1 MRVLI
6 DNHQGKKISKDYTNK
21 KPARN
26 NITLSWA
33 TMGNLNRRPWKLE
46 LMTRETEP
54 AAMEI
59 EDDGTCTND
68 DGKLN
73 YRQWS
78 RNRSGLPKIVE
89 GMAVVFLLGHDGQN
103 WARNN
108 ILASRQR
115 QSDNATA

>member
-1 MRVLI
+1 MYYAPV
-6 DNHQGKKISKDYTNK
+6 
-21 KPARN
+21 
-26 NITLSWA
+26 WA

-54 AAMEI
+54 VAMEI
-59 EDDGTCTND
+59 EDDGTRTND

-89 GMAVVFLLGHDGQN
+89 GMAVVFFIGTRWAELGTQQYFSF
-103 WARNN
+103 ATTTK
-108 ILASRQR
+108 RQCD
-115 QSDNATA
+115 SVM

>member
-1 MRVLI
+1 MYYAPV
-6 DNHQGKKISKDYTNK
+6 
-21 KPARN
+21 
-26 NITLSWA
+26 WA

-54 AAMEI
+54 VAMEI
-59 EDDGTCTND
+59 EDDRTCTND

-78 RNRSGLPKIVE
+78 RNRSGLLKIVE

-108 ILASRQR
+108 ILACDNDKATMRQR
-115 QSDNATA
+115 NVASVTRKNTNTL